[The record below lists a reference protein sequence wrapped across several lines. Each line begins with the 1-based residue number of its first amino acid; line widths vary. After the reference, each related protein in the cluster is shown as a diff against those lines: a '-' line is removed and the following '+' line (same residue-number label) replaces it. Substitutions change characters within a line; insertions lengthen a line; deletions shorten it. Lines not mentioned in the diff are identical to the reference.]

1 MATTRILHRCRLVG
15 WCVGVLLACGTW
27 AARGAEALS
36 WLPRD
41 VNAVMWIDVEGMYET
56 PLAIKEQWAKKSREA
71 FQHQQAIIPPG
82 VKTFIC
88 SAELDFVDGLR
99 PLREF
104 VIAQP
109 SKGMTLSAMAAL
121 GSAEL
126 SPMDGKT
133 GVLTPRGVYVVEAAP
148 DTWLAVAHGGRQA
161 AGRWLKGGPVSE
173 AGLDRLRQAIQSRQ
187 ADQQAVLAFDAIDT
201 VSPQA
206 AKSLLL
212 NLDVPPNETSVT
224 PMAEVLSSLEAVTF
238 SARIGSAIHGRIEVT
253 FREATAPLNPVL
265 ETLIPAT
272 FNALGAA
279 GAASS
284 EWKWLAKGRTIVGD
298 GVLTPAELRRIL
310 SIVYNPA
317 SNISSESG
325 SESSDSPSPTESPVV
340 TASRKYYRSVRSVCD
355 DLQDTL
361 KKTKDNHALWFE
373 RSGRKIDDLP
383 IVNVDPELLDFGGRV
398 ANSLRYQGQAQRV
411 MNVRAGTTKAQ
422 TGAGN
427 MYRYGYVG
435 PYGGWNITQEA
446 AVSTAA
452 IDKSANQQAM
462 EVRFSEWKQ
471 IEDGFAQIR
480 RRLTE
485 KLMAAF

>member
-1 MATTRILHRCRLVG
+1 MANLILFRSRASIRSLCCLM
-15 WCVGVLLACGTW
+15 LAGATAPAT
-27 AARGAEALS
+27 AADPLN

-41 VNAVMWIDVEGMYET
+41 VNAVAWIDVAGMYET

-71 FQHQQAIIPPG
+71 FQQHQAIIPPG
-82 VKTFIC
+82 VQTFIC
-88 SAELDFVDGLR
+88 AAELDFVDGLR

-126 SPMDGKT
+126 SPLDGKT

-148 DTWLAVAHGGRQA
+148 ETWLAVAHGGRQA
-161 AGRWLKGGPVSE
+161 AGRWLKGGPVDD
-173 AGLDRLRQAIQSRQ
+173 AGLGRLRQAVQSRQ
-187 ADQQAVLAFDAIDT
+187 TDHQAVLAFDVFDT
-201 VSPQA
+201 VSPLS

-212 NLDVPPNETSVT
+212 SLDEPPSEAATSSMARVLGGLESVTLSVRIDSDIHGHLDVAFHES
-224 PMAEVLSSLEAVTF
+224 
-238 SARIGSAIHGRIEVT
+238 
-253 FREATAPLNPVL
+253 TAPLKPVL
-265 ETLIPAT
+265 EALVPAT
-272 FNALGAA
+272 LNALGAA

-284 EWKWLAKGRTIVGD
+284 EWKWLVKGSSIVGD
-298 GVLTPAELRRIL
+298 GALSPAELRRLL
-310 SIVYNPA
+310 SIIYNPA
-317 SNISSESG
+317 ANISAESG
-325 SESSDSPSPTESPVV
+325 DGNGDSRSPTESPVV

-373 RSGRKIDDLP
+373 RSGRKIDDLT
-383 IVNVDPELLDFGGRV
+383 IANVDPELLDFGGRV

-435 PYGGWNITQEA
+435 PYGGWNITTEA
-446 AVSTAA
+446 PVSTAA

-485 KLMAAF
+485 KLMAEF